1 MSPIVDGLAQD
12 YSDRIAFQRLNAQQE
27 GEQLFR
33 QYGLRGH
40 PAYVILDGKG
50 QAVWQKIG
58 EVSRQELEN
67 TLARVLK

>member
-1 MSPIVDGLAQD
+1 MSPVVDGLAQD
-12 YSDRIAFQRLNAQQE
+12 YGDRVAFQRLNAQQE
-27 GEQLFR
+27 GEKLFR

-58 EVSRQELEN
+58 EVSRQELED
-67 TLARVLK
+67 AFRRVLQ